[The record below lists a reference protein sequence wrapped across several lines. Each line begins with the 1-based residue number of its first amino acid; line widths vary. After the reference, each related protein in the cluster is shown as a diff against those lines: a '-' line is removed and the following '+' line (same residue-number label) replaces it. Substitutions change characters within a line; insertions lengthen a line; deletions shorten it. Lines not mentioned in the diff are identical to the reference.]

1 METDSGQLQQKGV
14 ERSSLSEEPDA
25 LELSQSFARI
35 SLQSDEGA
43 PGPPALWG
51 RGGGGAR
58 RDHVRT
64 TWRTPSPRAVP
75 DPGRAAGPA
84 TPHGLRPEKANGR
97 SGPGDLAPPL
107 ASAAGHRRVVVRVK
121 CWPSL
126 AVSSA
131 RTGRPLP
138 RGRVHLALKRALDT
152 PVRPCWSTVNGMW
165 QWASPLHSSN
175 KQVLLQCSDLP
186 RIKCSDYEGD
196 CAVPAKLATPLI
208 ISECPGALEMAVQDG
223 N

>member
-75 DPGRAAGPA
+75 DPGDR
-84 TPHGLRPEKANGR
+84 
-97 SGPGDLAPPL
+97 
-107 ASAAGHRRVVVRVK
+107 
-121 CWPSL
+121 
-126 AVSSA
+126 
-131 RTGRPLP
+131 
-138 RGRVHLALKRALDT
+138 
-152 PVRPCWSTVNGMW
+152 